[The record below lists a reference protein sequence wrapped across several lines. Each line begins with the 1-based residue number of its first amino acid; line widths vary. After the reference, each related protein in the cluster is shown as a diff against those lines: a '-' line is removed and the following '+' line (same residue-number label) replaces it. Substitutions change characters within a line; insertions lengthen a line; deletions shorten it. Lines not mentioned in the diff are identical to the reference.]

1 MLMIYEPGC
10 REYSDI
16 RGNNRAQVGAAPG
29 GLGWANPG
37 LGESCCSN
45 VKMSPRME
53 LATGVVEFGLCVI
66 DRDLPFE
73 RFVDLHF
80 GPGEAEA
87 FRLGRDVERS
97 AVPLHDV
104 VVADAAFVHEA
115 ADAIEIFGSGTPGGF
130 CRTRSTSEAAV
141 VVGQEMAQHSIGA
154 VQIGGASQ
162 AEFAGEAV
170 LKSAPETF
178 DASLGLWRVRGDVGD
193 TELRQGPAELSGLA
207 FAGELFGER
216 PVIVVADKDAVA
228 IAVETKRHAIAP
240 QHAPEQAEIAASVF
254 GEKELGSQDLAG
266 GVVEKAKQG
275 EFGAAV
281 FQPAVQ
287 AGVE

>member
-1 MLMIYEPGC
+1 M
-10 REYSDI
+10 
-16 RGNNRAQVGAAPG
+16 
-29 GLGWANPG
+29 
-37 LGESCCSN
+37 
-45 VKMSPRME
+45 KMSPRVE

-66 DRDLPFE
+66 DRDFPFE

-80 GPGEAEA
+80 GSGEAEA
-87 FRLGRDVERS
+87 FRLGRNLERS

-115 ADAIEIFGSGTPGGF
+115 ADAIEIFWSGTPGGF
-130 CRTRSTSEAAV
+130 CCARSASEAAV
-141 VVGQEMAQHSIGA
+141 VVGQEMAQHGIGA
-154 VQIGGASQ
+154 NQIGSASQ
-162 AEFAGEAV
+162 AEFAGEAI

-178 DASLGLWRVRGDVGD
+178 DAPLGLRRVRSDVGD
-193 TELRQGPAELSGLA
+193 AELRQGPAELSGLA
-207 FAGELFGER
+207 FAGELFCER

-240 QHAPEQAEIAASVF
+240 QQASEQAEIAASVF
-254 GEKELGSQDLAG
+254 GEKELGGQNLAG
-266 GVVEKAKQG
+266 GVVEKAKQR

-287 AGVE
+287 AGVEQEHFAFAGTREAAQAMRRPAPFARRAKTCRTQQAAKGLTPQG